1 MSNNGNKK
9 SKKRERY
16 PCADEANPK
25 EGVYYQILWQKHQNA
40 SNIESTNI

>member
-1 MSNNGNKK
+1 MEIKK
-9 SKKRERY
+9 AKKRDILG
-16 PCADEANPK
+16 ADEANPK